1 MKKFIYF
8 LFTAFLCLTIGN
20 KSSFADGLNSVHTSN
35 ATFVVAAGNQGN
47 ILYSNTTGNTWSKTT
62 IPGIDFKSVFAL
74 NNNVW
79 YTASNGKVYTS
90 SNSVTDIIQRNT
102 GIATSLNSVY
112 FINSINGFVCGDNG
126 VILKSV
132 DGGITWTSSNSGVSI
147 ENLNSIS
154 FKDAQNGVAVGNNG
168 SVFITTNGG
177 SSWSAETVGTTR
189 DLLAAKYFS
198 DGIGIAGEWGTVLY
212 RSLVST
218 WNSPNMKIKSDI
230 RGITGDSFNDIH
242 VCGGGGFI
250 RNNINGNT
258 EFLNFEKNPML
269 ADLVSISN
277 FSGIGFAVSSMNNAV
292 IRTTDGGV
300 TWNLPSGT
308 AVTYNWVSKPGA
320 SGDFLGNNMSLHP
333 TERNT
338 IFIAFGNKVYR
349 SLNKAESWS
358 EIGNQIPSGS
368 TPHSFFVSSVD
379 TNIWLVAIQSSPD
392 KIYRTTNYGQSWT
405 EVMSRNFSNYG
416 QPLEMDQNDPHVFYF
431 APDNG
436 GFWKSTDDGAT
447 WNEISNNF
455 SFRSPCD
462 IIVMHD
468 SSNVIF
474 IADGVTGSGQAKIF
488 KSVNG
493 GVNWTDVH
501 TANSSEIP
509 SMSNTI
515 FDKSIIWATEWSGSR
530 VYKSTDFG
538 DTWAQ
543 NHTTGFSGWG
553 SDICREDPNLIITGS
568 WGSAATMSIDGG
580 VTWTNISAGL
590 NGHGGGILIPD
601 RGYMV
606 CHQGSNVY
614 KLNVVYTVLTSVSE
628 NIISTVPVDF
638 NLSQNYPNPFNPS
651 TKINYNLPKSDNV
664 SIKIYNELGK
674 EVSTLVSGFKT
685 AGTYEIT
692 FDGANLSSGIYFY
705 KLQTTG
711 FTATKKMLLIK

>member
-1 MKKFIYF
+1 
-8 LFTAFLCLTIGN
+8 
-20 KSSFADGLNSVHTSN
+20 
-35 ATFVVAAGNQGN
+35 
-47 ILYSNTTGNTWSKTT
+47 
-62 IPGIDFKSVFAL
+62 
-74 NNNVW
+74 
-79 YTASNGKVYTS
+79 
-90 SNSVTDIIQRNT
+90 
-102 GIATSLNSVY
+102 
-112 FINSINGFVCGDNG
+112 
-126 VILKSV
+126 
-132 DGGITWTSSNSGVSI
+132 
-147 ENLNSIS
+147 
-154 FKDAQNGVAVGNNG
+154 
-168 SVFITTNGG
+168 
-177 SSWSAETVGTTR
+177 
-189 DLLAAKYFS
+189 
-198 DGIGIAGEWGTVLY
+198 
-212 RSLVST
+212 
-218 WNSPNMKIKSDI
+218 
-230 RGITGDSFNDIH
+230 
-242 VCGGGGFI
+242 
-250 RNNINGNT
+250 
-258 EFLNFEKNPML
+258 
-269 ADLVSISN
+269 
-277 FSGIGFAVSSMNNAV
+277 
-292 IRTTDGGV
+292 
-300 TWNLPSGT
+300 
-308 AVTYNWVSKPGA
+308 
-320 SGDFLGNNMSLHP
+320 MSLHP

-368 TPHSFFVSSVD
+368 TPHSFFVSPAD

-392 KIYRTTNYGQSWT
+392 KVYRTTNYGQSWT

-568 WGSAATMSIDGG
+568 WGSAATMSLDGG